1 MGRARENFNDV
12 YFKDLRGQQ
21 MSFAGYANVLRHI
34 FWNLMDGHSMV
45 RESEKCN
52 YTIEAWGRRCYLVQ
66 TNRETKALDRY
77 EILNCTYEQ
86 LRGKISKRHEAE
98 EVPAR

>member
-52 YTIEAWGRRCYLVQ
+52 YTIE
-66 TNRETKALDRY
+66 E
-77 EILNCTYEQ
+77 
-86 LRGKISKRHEAE
+86 GKI
-98 EVPAR
+98 ARFDEK

>member
-66 TNRETKALDRY
+66 TNRETK
-77 EILNCTYEQ
+77 YEQ

>member
-1 MGRARENFNDV
+1 MISAG
-12 YFKDLRGQQ
+12 GQAQ
-21 MSFAGYANVLRHI
+21 HQGAQKQET
-34 FWNLMDGHSMV
+34 WNLMDGHSMV

-66 TNRETKALDRY
+66 TNRETKAIDRY